1 MKKLLAIL
9 SAFII
14 CLSMVACS
22 SSDEPKSQDNAF
34 IKDIKKSFEARS
46 NYLDDVESG
55 KITSSENEYLKDAV
69 KKEKGIIE
77 KYNDAKFDSPE
88 LAKLSKDYITALN
101 TQEESLKY
109 YSSDYTK
116 FDKLWTEGYNQRS
129 TILTTLIDKFGLVIS
144 DDAIEE
150 LKTNAQVVKEKNDTK
165 EKIDKMLKN
174 IKFKKV
180 KDEYGWKDYEAVV
193 ENTTG
198 VDLEYFYLDVK
209 LIDSDDVI
217 IESIPSTV
225 DGTWANGK
233 KVKLTFSTDKKF
245 KKLEWTAD
253 YSIKE

>member
-1 MKKLLAIL
+1 
-9 SAFII
+9 
-14 CLSMVACS
+14 MVACS

-34 IKDIKKSFEARS
+34 IKDIKKSFEAIS

-55 KITSSENEYLKDAV
+55 KITSSENEYLKEAV
-69 KKEKGIIE
+69 KKEKEIIE

-101 TQEESLKY
+101 TQGESLKY
-109 YSSDYTK
+109 YSSGYTK

-129 TILTTLIDKFGLVIS
+129 TILATLIDKLGLVLS

-193 ENTTG
+193 ENTT
-198 VDLEYFYLDVK
+198 DSDMEYFYLDVK

-217 IESIPSTV
+217 IESISSTV
-225 DGTWANGK
+225 DGT
-233 KVKLTFSTDKKF
+233 
-245 KKLEWTAD
+245 
-253 YSIKE
+253 